1 MLNCKD
7 TDVKTVGR
15 ESLRYSFHRCL
26 PDEPTNTDFEEFL
39 SGSTEGPF
47 KNYSKLGNVRFLWTG
62 VRAACR
68 FLDIKFVNFEGNVGV
83 QYDKDRVK
91 GKPSTLT
98 GSLRELVK
106 DIHTTK
112 FLSKPDQGKV
122 ARSLLQDKYA
132 NGSSWLFSG
141 YGIRFCDW
149 RFIHRARLNLLP
161 TNQTRGKWYNTS
173 KQCRQCHTGIETLP
187 HAICHCLPS
196 MVSIRR
202 RHNLVVNRVYN
213 AIRTGEVTLDKHVP
227 GDLPRLRP
235 DNIHYDR
242 DKATVIDVSI
252 PFDNDENALSTA
264 AETKAQKYQ
273 STKQALLDKGY
284 TDVAILPFI
293 VGALGSWFPQN
304 EMVLNRLGIS
314 KRYRGLMR
322 RFCCQDAIK
331 GSRDIWTEHLT
342 GHRQY

>member
-1 MLNCKD
+1 M
-7 TDVKTVGR
+7 
-15 ESLRYSFHRCL
+15 
-26 PDEPTNTDFEEFL
+26 
-39 SGSTEGPF
+39 
-47 KNYSKLGNVRFLWTG
+47 RFLWTG
-62 VRAACR
+62 VRDACR
-68 FLDIKFVNFEGNVGV
+68 FLDIKVVNFEGNVGV

-106 DIHTTK
+106 DFHNAK
-112 FLSKPDQGKV
+112 LLSKPDQGKV

-132 NGSSWLFSG
+132 NGFSWLFSG

-149 RFIHRARLNLLP
+149 EFIHRARLNLLP

-173 KQCRQCHTGIETLP
+173 KQCRRCHTGIETLP

-202 RHNLVVNRVYN
+202 RHSLVVNRIYN
-213 AIRTGEVTLDKHVP
+213 AIRTREVTLDKHVP
-227 GDLPRLRP
+227 GDLPRIRP
-235 DNIHYDR
+235 DIIHYNG

-252 PFDNDENALSTA
+252 PFDNVENALSTA
-264 AETKAQKYQ
+264 AETKVQKYR
-273 STKQALLDKGY
+273 STKQALMDKGF
-284 TDVAILPFI
+284 TDVVILPFI
-293 VGALGSWFPQN
+293 VGAVGTWFPQN
-304 EMVLNRLGIS
+304 EMVLNRLGVS
-314 KRYRGLMR
+314 KRWRGLMR